1 MKYRMILL
9 LILFVAAQ
17 SGNEAFAGYD
27 ASKPVATVHKPVGA
41 VEFMATGKDWNRAV
55 PATPLYSGDR
65 VKTGENSFVIIKFIE
80 NSILRIQ
87 EKSEITIHGDITK
100 NKEFSKNVY
109 MERGSLGFTVQKR
122 TNEKFEFS
130 TPTSV
135 ASIRGTEGLLVTGGE
150 NADVLIIASGVVV
163 FTNLI
168 SRQSVTVGANQAAFS
183 DKQGNMN
190 VKPVTL
196 EQLQQL
202 NNALSGSG
210 TPSDTTGSKTDTT
223 KSGGNRSGGQSSSS
237 GTGSE
242 SLSLSFLISTPPVTE
257 GRGFAVSVELTNL
270 SVPLDTV
277 KQLASYFALAY
288 RSEGSQT
295 FEELS
300 ATITGNRMKFD
311 IPADKV
317 TGTKIEIYI
326 ILRTKTGIEITYPQ
340 NNPRSNPLIIPVQ
353 SAQRNQLKI
362 EFLDPS
368 GKRRTMVIEY

>member
-1 MKYRMILL
+1 MKYRIILL
-9 LILFVAAQ
+9 MFFFVAAQ
-17 SGNEAFAGYD
+17 GWHAAFAGYD
-27 ASKPVATVHKPVGA
+27 ASKPVAAVHKPVGT
-41 VEFMATGKDWNRAV
+41 VEFMASGKSWTKAV
-55 PATPLYSGDR
+55 PATPLYSGDK
-65 VKTGENSFVIIKFIE
+65 VKTGDNSFVIIKFIE

-87 EKSEITIHGDITK
+87 EKSEITVHGDMTK

-122 TNEKFEFS
+122 ANEKFEFS

-135 ASIRGTEGLLVTGGE
+135 ASIRGTEGLLVSGGDS
-150 NADVLIIASGVVV
+150 ADVLIISSGVVV

-168 SRQSVTVGANQAAFS
+168 SNQSVTVGANQAAFS
-183 DKQGNMN
+183 DKQGNVD

-196 EQLQQL
+196 QQLQML
-202 NNALSGSG
+202 NNSLSGSG
-210 TPSDTTGSKTDTT
+210 APSDTSGTKSDTT
-223 KSGGNRSGGQSSSS
+223 KSSGTQSSGQSSST
-237 GTGSE
+237 GTGGE
-242 SLSLSFLISTPPVTE
+242 SLSLSFSISTPPVTE
-257 GRGFAVSVELTNL
+257 GHGFAVSVELLNL

-288 RSEGSQT
+288 RNESSPT
-295 FEELS
+295 YEELS
-300 ATITGNRMKFD
+300 ATISGSRMKFE
-311 IPADKV
+311 IPAEKV
-317 TGTKIEIYI
+317 SGTKIEIYI

-340 NNPRSNPLIIPVQ
+340 TNPQSNPLVIPVQ